1 MEKTLVFS
9 ALAAVLIILTV
20 NTRVILR
27 NWTDD
32 IRLRHMTFSMV
43 LCLVGLSACLFIGQ
57 GSAGLCCLNLVLL
70 ALPVDFAASSSWEGR
85 DHTLIFTVI
94 LCMQI
99 LFDVYEL
106 LQCAGMTWL
115 YSSSLQVILLYV
127 TALFTGLVFIYGAY
141 SRIMDVKLL
150 FKDSSVLRSIGISVD
165 AVYFISLIIM
175 IFGAASAL
183 EKGRLL
189 ILTVIMFLLYISIY
203 ASSERISSGALF
215 ILMPRHENRILESLK
230 MSQVEIANCVKPDAY
245 QELYERII
253 AYFESERPY
262 LKSSLTMNDVAQVVF
277 SNKTYISK
285 AISMCTGRN
294 FCQFVNYY
302 RIMYAVEC
310 FRSNP
315 SLKVSE
321 LCSACGFNSVVSFNM
336 AFKLYMNENPGDWC
350 RKERYK
356 LVRKK

>member
-32 IRLRHMTFSMV
+32 IRLRHMTFSMA

-57 GSAGLCCLNLVLL
+57 GSVGLCCLNLVLL

-85 DHTLIFTVI
+85 DYTLIFTVI

-115 YSSSLQVILLYV
+115 YSPSLQVILLYV
-127 TALFTGLVFIYGAY
+127 TSLFTGLVFIYGAY

-165 AVYFISLIIM
+165 AVYFIAY
-175 IFGAASAL
+175 IFWL
-183 EKGRLL
+183 
-189 ILTVIMFLLYISIY
+189 
-203 ASSERISSGALF
+203 
-215 ILMPRHENRILESLK
+215 
-230 MSQVEIANCVKPDAY
+230 
-245 QELYERII
+245 QEL
-253 AYFESERPY
+253 
-262 LKSSLTMNDVAQVVF
+262 
-277 SNKTYISK
+277 
-285 AISMCTGRN
+285 G
-294 FCQFVNYY
+294 
-302 RIMYAVEC
+302 
-310 FRSNP
+310 
-315 SLKVSE
+315 
-321 LCSACGFNSVVSFNM
+321 
-336 AFKLYMNENPGDWC
+336 LY
-350 RKERYK
+350 
-356 LVRKK
+356 

>member
-32 IRLRHMTFSMV
+32 IRLRHMTFSMA

-57 GSAGLCCLNLVLL
+57 GSVGLCCLNLVLL

-85 DHTLIFTVI
+85 DYTLIFTVI

-115 YSSSLQVILLYV
+115 YSPSLQVILLYV
-127 TALFTGLVFIYGAY
+127 TSLFTGLVFIYGAY

-189 ILTVIMFLLYISIY
+189 ILTVIMFLLYMSIY
-203 ASSERISSGALF
+203 ASSERISSMWDFSTGTT
-215 ILMPRHENRILESLK
+215 RG
-230 MSQVEIANCVKPDAY
+230 
-245 QELYERII
+245 
-253 AYFESERPY
+253 PY
-262 LKSSLTMNDVAQVVF
+262 
-277 SNKTYISK
+277 
-285 AISMCTGRN
+285 
-294 FCQFVNYY
+294 
-302 RIMYAVEC
+302 IM
-310 FRSNP
+310 
-315 SLKVSE
+315 
-321 LCSACGFNSVVSFNM
+321 
-336 AFKLYMNENPGDWC
+336 
-350 RKERYK
+350 
-356 LVRKK
+356 

>member
-1 MEKTLVFS
+1 M
-9 ALAAVLIILTV
+9 
-20 NTRVILR
+20 
-27 NWTDD
+27 
-32 IRLRHMTFSMV
+32 
-43 LCLVGLSACLFIGQ
+43 G
-57 GSAGLCCLNLVLL
+57 
-70 ALPVDFAASSSWEGR
+70 
-85 DHTLIFTVI
+85 
-94 LCMQI
+94 
-99 LFDVYEL
+99 
-106 LQCAGMTWL
+106 
-115 YSSSLQVILLYV
+115 
-127 TALFTGLVFIYGAY
+127 
-141 SRIMDVKLL
+141 MDVKLL

-189 ILTVIMFLLYISIY
+189 ILTVIMFLLYMSIY